1 MMQLIKVEVS
11 PNTKIRDKVV
21 PRVMLGTANI
31 VVKAMIEAI
40 AQHLV
45 RNVPNVGERTI
56 LRLCAKVVQMKNE
69 TKAGLGLRK
78 ARRER
83 SSMR

>member
-1 MMQLIKVEVS
+1 MMQLTKVEVS

-40 AQHLV
+40 AQHLE
-45 RNVPNVGERTI
+45 RNVPNVEGKTI
-56 LRLCAKVVQMKNE
+56 LKWYAKVVQMTNE
-69 TKAGLGLRK
+69 TKAGLGQRK
-78 ARRER
+78 VKKER

>member
-1 MMQLIKVEVS
+1 MMQLTEVKVN
-11 PNTKIRDKVV
+11 PNTKIRDEVIPKVI
-21 PRVMLGTANI
+21 LGTANI

-45 RNVPNVGERTI
+45 RNVPNVEEKTI
-56 LRLCAKVVQMKNE
+56 LKQYAKVVQMTNE
-69 TKAGLGLRK
+69 TKAGLGQRK
-78 ARRER
+78 GKKER

>member
-1 MMQLIKVEVS
+1 MMQLTEVEVS
-11 PNTKIRDKVV
+11 PNTKIRVEV
-21 PRVMLGTANI
+21 IPRVMLGTANI

-45 RNVPNVGERTI
+45 RNVPNVGEKII
-56 LRLCAKVVQMKNE
+56 LKQCAKVVQMTNE
-69 TKAGLGLRK
+69 IKAGLGQRK
-78 ARRER
+78 GKKER

>member
-11 PNTKIRDKVV
+11 PNTKIRDEVI

-45 RNVPNVGERTI
+45 RNVPDVGERTI
-56 LRLCAKVVQMKNE
+56 LRLCAKVVQMTNE
-69 TKAGLGLRK
+69 TKADLGLRK

>member
-1 MMQLIKVEVS
+1 MMQLIEVEVS
-11 PNTKIRDKVV
+11 PNTKIRDEVI

-45 RNVPNVGERTI
+45 RNVPNVGGRII
-56 LRLCAKVVQMKNE
+56 LRLCAKVVQMTNE
-69 TKAGLGLRK
+69 TKAGLGPRK

>member
-1 MMQLIKVEVS
+1 MMQLTEVEVN
-11 PNTKIRDKVV
+11 PNTKIMDEVI
-21 PRVMLGTANI
+21 PRVILGTANI

-45 RNVPNVGERTI
+45 RNVPNVEEKTI
-56 LRLCAKVVQMKNE
+56 LKWYEKVVQMTNE
-69 TKAGLGLRK
+69 TKAGLGQRK
-78 ARRER
+78 EKKER